1 MLTNID
7 YVLNNGSPKKSTSLK
22 NKIKKIDDWEIAPLD
37 LLIDRTQLI
46 GKGEFG
52 HVYLAKWRTTQVV
65 AKIMNTDIRDEQRKL
80 FLNEFDNLS
89 KSHHPNVVQIFG
101 YVENPLIIVMEYLP
115 QNNLLY
121 HINKNRLCWLIK
133 IDICLDILKGV
144 EYLHSRQPQ
153 SITHRDLKPQNIILN
168 SSMTAKIGDFGL
180 SKLLKSNDINYNL
193 ENSKGT
199 VLSKSNNFLNED
211 LTLCVG
217 TKRYMSPEISKQ
229 LKYNHKIDI
238 WSAGIIFLELFEN
251 RRYNSNFYSIKTP
264 KKIRNIINQSMLIKD
279 PENRLDAKEII
290 LLFEQIKSKYT
301 NKYWYNLYHKKSK
314 RILI

>member
-1 MLTNID
+1 MFTSRNYSFD
-7 YVLNNGSPKKSTSLK
+7 NDFPKEFAALK
-22 NKIKKIDDWEIAPLD
+22 NKEIDDWEIPPWD
-37 LLIDRTQLI
+37 LLIDQNKLI

-52 HVYLAKWRTTQVV
+52 HVYLAKWRSTQVV
-65 AKIMNTDIRDEQRKL
+65 AKIMNEDIRNDQKEL

-89 KSHHPNVVQIFG
+89 KSHHPNIVQIFG
-101 YVENPLIIVMEYLP
+101 YVKEPFIIVMEYLS
-115 QNNLLY
+115 QDNLLY
-121 HINKNRLCWLIK
+121 HTYKNRLSLLTK
-133 IDICLDILKGV
+133 IDVCLDILKGL
-144 EYLHSRQPQ
+144 EYLHSRRPQ
-153 SITHRDLKPQNIILN
+153 SIIHRDLKPQNIILN

-193 ENSKGT
+193 ENSKVS

-251 RRYNSNFYSIKTP
+251 RRYNSNFYWIKTP
-264 KKIRNIINQSMLIKD
+264 KKIKNIINQSMLIEE

-314 RILI
+314 RNLV